1 MARGYSKSRSETD
14 FRERDAN
21 DERTQAAPPK
31 GISAKQIDSI
41 SDPLIK
47 ALVRQSPILPSK
59 SPNNPGDKDVLPL
72 DAIFE
77 AVSEAIPSTDF
88 LEKEYSNRAKAAYA
102 AIATDML
109 ELNLLQAERV
119 GRVRAAA
126 EYGPKDEE
134 EVAARMD
141 KQIAEIKSSLK
152 DNIRDLDE
160 QTDGELGIKSMV
172 QDLAYQ
178 ITQGVRNG
186 LEKGNGKKY
195 APTETRERKKQ
206 LDTLFNFI
214 SQ

>member
-1 MARGYSKSRSETD
+1 M
-14 FRERDAN
+14 RERNELREADKPQ
-21 DERTQAAPPK
+21 TPPK

-59 SPNNPGDKDVLPL
+59 SPRNPGDKDVLPL

-77 AVSEAIPSTDF
+77 SVSEAIPSTDF

-109 ELNLLQAERV
+109 ELNLLQAERA

-160 QTDGELGIKSMV
+160 QTGGELGIKSMV

-206 LDTLFNFI
+206 LDSLYNFI

>member
-47 ALVRQSPILPSK
+47 ALVRQSPIIPSK

-160 QTDGELGIKSMV
+160 QTSGELGIKSMV

>member
-41 SDPLIK
+41 SDTLIK

-59 SPNNPGDKDVLPL
+59 SPKNPGDKDVLPL